1 MANQADFVVKSGL
14 VVKATT
20 TVPSKEQ
27 LVTTNIVRTASR
39 PTLDINFARSNTL
52 DPRVTFSRN
61 SISSYVGPDGYIK
74 YAQPNQA
81 KIDYDPLTGQSK
93 GLLLEEQ
100 RTNLIYYSYDIGNVS
115 SWAMGGGIAGS
126 FNYRQNATQSPDGS
140 MNGNLFYHT
149 NASATYKSMTQGIS
163 LSTNTTYTHS
173 VFIKNNGEP
182 TINFVHFDGNDSLNS
197 LYFTYTFATDTFSG
211 RGVTGSTASFVT
223 NPSRDIYPNGWI
235 RIKYSFKELSGP
247 SRYVSFKFD
256 LDYSTAVAGRGYYL
270 WGSQVEAGPNAST
283 YIPTAGSQATRL
295 TDTADMVG
303 GNFSSWYN
311 QTEGTVLVDL
321 IPYPDMPY
329 GGVLT
334 IGDGTANNCLHIW
347 ESGQSLIS
355 EIFSSSVSYG
365 TGLGYFALN
374 SGKFA
379 LAVKPGNYAEA
390 FNGSV
395 QSGTNKFEQPLV
407 NQMYIGRSRFGSLLF
422 NGWVKRLAFYSQRLP
437 NETLSTLTS

>member
-27 LVTTNIVRTASR
+27 LVTTNVVRTASR
-39 PTLDINFARSNTL
+39 PTLDINFTRSNTL

-61 SISSYVGPDGYIK
+61 SISTYVGSDGFIK

-100 RTNLIYYSYDIGNVS
+100 RTNLLYYSYDVGNVI
-115 SWAMGGGIAGS
+115 SWSMGGGFANS
-126 FNYRQNATQSPDGS
+126 FNYTPQATLAPDGS

-149 NASATYKSMTQGIS
+149 NASATYKSMTQGMTI
-163 LSTNTTYTHS
+163 STNTTYTHS
-173 VFIKNNGEP
+173 VFVKNNGEP
-182 TINFVHFDGNDSLNS
+182 TINIVHFDGNDQINS
-197 LYFTYTFATDTFSG
+197 LYFTYTFATDTFSATG
-211 RGVTGSTASFVT
+211 ITGSTASMVT
-223 NPSRDIYPNGWI
+223 SPSRDIYPNGWI

-247 SRYVSFKFD
+247 SRYVVFKFD
-256 LDYSTAVAGRGYYL
+256 LDYNTAAMGRGYYL
-270 WGSQVEAGPNAST
+270 WGTQLEAGPNAST
-283 YIPTAGSQATRL
+283 YIPTAGSQVTRL
-295 TDTADMVG
+295 TDTADLVG
-303 GNFSSWYN
+303 NNFSSWYN
-311 QTEGTVLVDL
+311 QAEGTVLIDQ
-321 IPYPDMPY
+321 IPYPNMPY

-347 ESGQSLIS
+347 ESGQQLIA
-355 EIFSSSVSYG
+355 EIFSSSISYG
-365 TGLGYFALN
+365 SGLGYFTLN

-395 QSGTNKFEQPLV
+395 QSGSNNFQQPLV
-407 NQMYIGRSRFGSLLF
+407 DRVYIGRSRFNALLF
-422 NGWVKRLAFYSQRLP
+422 NGWVKRLTYYPQRLP
-437 NETLSTLTS
+437 NALLSTLTS